1 MELFSSV
8 EVTPMLASIESIFIF
23 LVIAAISAMFGG
35 KKKRKEGDIGED
47 WATRQAP
54 PRIPRQTSQKYT
66 PSSVP
71 PAKKQVDWEEE
82 LRRMLQG
89 TNPQPPPIPKPAPP
103 VPRTP
108 PPRPQPVSRPEPSP
122 ALPKI
127 FRQERLYK
135 GHCENCGGHLEFR
148 PEHMEETV
156 PCPHCNQLTVLRPFT
171 QTKVETLTHKA
182 TVGDFGKGAQTW
194 QRAST
199 LDQRVGTDMAA
210 RLRRPVD
217 LTKAQVRTQR
227 SPEIDSA
234 VALLATP
241 RTARQ
246 AVIASL
252 IFSPPKAM
260 E

>member
-8 EVTPMLASIESIFIF
+8 EVTPMLASIESIFVF

-35 KKKRKEGDIGED
+35 KKKRREGDIGED
-47 WATRQAP
+47 WTAQQAP
-54 PRIPRQTSQKYT
+54 PRMPRQTSQRYT
-66 PSSVP
+66 PPVP

-89 TNPQPPPIPKPAPP
+89 TNPQPPPIPRSAPP

-108 PPRPQPVSRPEPSP
+108 LPRPQPVSRPEPSP

-127 FRQERLYK
+127 FRQEKLYK
-135 GHCENCGGHLEFR
+135 GHCENCDGHLEFL

-171 QTKVETLTHKA
+171 QTTVETLTHKP
-182 TVGDFGKGAQTW
+182 TVGNFGKGAQSW

-210 RLRRPVD
+210 KLRRPVD

-241 RTARQ
+241 ATARQ